1 MKFAYFW
8 IYLFTCYLG
17 VSSQTFGQ
25 NPEDLFEDYSFNVI
39 YLDYN
44 PDVIKKGQISQL
56 KWHYFNENNPYK
68 LNLLGGRISN
78 DYFYSGLR
86 QLTFFT
92 EVPGANGEKI
102 YQPSVQVDLGAPG
115 RKLVVVFGNGKENYG
130 AKAFEI
136 GDRKLPQDYMK
147 LINLS
152 RQAVIAKVGEKQ
164 SIVDVMSSS
173 NFSVSGTTKR
183 FRLPTAF
190 AVKRNGR
197 LEIIKKRKMA
207 FTQGGRKIL
216 ILYPDRRRPED
227 INYLIHNVVDLPP
240 REFYS
245 EEFEDINAINEIISK
260 EN

>member
-8 IYLFTCYLG
+8 IYLFTCCLG
-17 VSSQTFGQ
+17 VSSQIFGQ
-25 NPEDLFEDYSFNVI
+25 NPEDSFKDYSFNVI

-56 KWHYFNENNPYK
+56 KWHYFNEKNPYK

-92 EVPGANGEKI
+92 EAPGANGEKI
-102 YQPSVQVDLGAPG
+102 YQASMQVDLGAPG
-115 RKLVVVFGNGKENYG
+115 RKLVVIFGNGKENYR

-136 GDRKLPQDYMK
+136 GDEKLPQDNMK

-152 RQAVIAKVGEKQ
+152 KQAVMAKVGEKR
-164 SIVDVMSSS
+164 SIIDTMSST

-183 FRLPTAF
+183 FRLPLVL
-190 AVKRNGR
+190 AVNRDGR
-197 LEIIKKRKMA
+197 LEIIEKRKMA
-207 FTQGGRKIL
+207 FTQGGRKTL

-227 INYLIHNVVDLPP
+227 VNYLIHNVVDLPP

-245 EEFEDINAINEIISK
+245 EEFEDIDTINEIISE